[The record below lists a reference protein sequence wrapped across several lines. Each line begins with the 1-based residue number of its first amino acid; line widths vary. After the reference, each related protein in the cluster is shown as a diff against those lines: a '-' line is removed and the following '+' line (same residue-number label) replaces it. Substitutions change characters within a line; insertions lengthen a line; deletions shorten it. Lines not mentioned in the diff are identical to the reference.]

1 MLANGAS
8 SSNSVKWFTGE
19 LFGRLNKR
27 NLSVLNSPVGAES
40 LADLVKRID
49 DGTISGKAGK
59 DVLDVMMNSN
69 KKVDDIIDQLGLK
82 QISDDGAI
90 LTMIDDIMNAN
101 TIKVEQYRAGKDK
114 LLGFF
119 VGQVMKAS
127 KGSANPAKVNELL
140 KSKLNA

>member
-1 MLANGAS
+1 M
-8 SSNSVKWFTGE
+8 
-19 LFGRLNKR
+19 
-27 NLSVLNSPVGAES
+27 
-40 LADLVKRID
+40 VKRID

>member
-1 MLANGAS
+1 
-8 SSNSVKWFTGE
+8 
-19 LFGRLNKR
+19 
-27 NLSVLNSPVGAES
+27 
-40 LADLVKRID
+40 
-49 DGTISGKAGK
+49 
-59 DVLDVMMNSN
+59 MMNSN